1 MTFILQ
7 PIEAS
12 GSYLSSPQQH
22 LMRPQRAMSAF
33 IMLAIIMASNIGC
46 IGLVPAREFLEDLR
60 DPPELKTLT
69 DSVLLN
75 HTFITTDSDS
85 IFEDGNKVQE
95 FEVVSETIEIRVYME
110 AQLQSVGIEEFLG
123 ILTEA
128 RFVRATLYD
137 ANGEQIW
144 TEEAVESER
153 KMTATFQQPL
163 AEGTWSLQV
172 EAIGYGEEFAG
183 LVKDSYKV
191 QVKIESQC
199 WEYPVEE
206 GVCTYD

>member
-1 MTFILQ
+1 
-7 PIEAS
+7 
-12 GSYLSSPQQH
+12 
-22 LMRPQRAMSAF
+22 MRPQRAMSAF